1 MSKVKEN
8 NDNAT
13 SNEIIN
19 DNNQYKV
26 KLKLIKSLN
35 LDENYVKLFQT
46 FLQVDL
52 FIFLLIIKL
61 KYLILI

>member
-26 KLKLIKSLN
+26 KLKLIKSIN